1 MLRLPVN
8 PTDNPSPEALRAFL
22 EQCVAIS
29 REAGR
34 PQLVSISMAVESL
47 DPLAVLESIFEPGEL
62 HFYAE
67 RPSSGFAV
75 AGAEAVL
82 EFSVNGATRFA
93 QAKAFIE
100 ETLANTI
107 AVGPLDEPFAGPHFY
122 AAAGFAN
129 DTAVNAPFPALRVF
143 VPRWQVSRMGDGSVA
158 VANLL
163 VAPELPLDLV
173 ATKVWNAH
181 AKFRAFDYSSAQG
194 QPRPSAPKRVEEIGG
209 DGSYQRA
216 VGAALEEIAR
226 GAYEKIVLAR
236 AQRLTTAEEFHLLG
250 VLNHL
255 RQRYAGCYAFSVA
268 NGRGQSFIGATPE
281 RLVRVANGRMHTEA
295 LAGSAPR
302 GKSASEDAAL
312 ARGLMQSEKDLREH
326 RLVIGSIERRVADLG
341 IKLEHAATPRLL
353 PLANVQ
359 HLHTPISAT
368 LPDGVHILDLVAR
381 LHPTPAVGGTPREAA
396 VSAIPRLEAF
406 SRGLYAGTCGWV
418 DHRGGGEFFVGLRSA
433 LIDGNTAIAYAGAG
447 IVAGSDPK
455 NEFAE
460 TELKFKALIE
470 ALTQS

>member
-22 EQCVAIS
+22 EQCASIA
-29 REAGR
+29 RDAGR
-34 PQLVSISMAVESL
+34 PQLVSISVAVESL

-62 HFYAE
+62 HFYTE

-82 EFSVNGATRFA
+82 EFSANGAARFA

-100 ETLANTI
+100 QTLANTI

-122 AAAGFAN
+122 TAAGFAHEAAA
-129 DTAVNAPFPALRVF
+129 DAPFPALRVF

-163 VAPELPLDLV
+163 IAPNLPLDLIT
-173 ATKVWNAH
+173 AKVWNAH

-194 QPRPSAPKRVEEIGG
+194 QPRPSAPKQIEEIGG
-209 DGSYQRA
+209 VGSYQRA
-216 VGAALEEIAR
+216 VDTALAEIAR
-226 GAYEKIVLAR
+226 GDYEKIVLAR
-236 AQRLTTAEEFHLLG
+236 AQRLTTAEEFHPLG

-255 RQRYAGCYAFSVA
+255 RQRFPGCYAFSVA

-326 RLVIGSIERRVADLG
+326 RLVIGSIERRVAELG
-341 IKLEHAATPRLL
+341 LKLEHAPAPRLL

-359 HLHTPISAT
+359 HLHTPISAAV
-368 LPDGVHILDLVAR
+368 PQGVQAA
-381 LHPTPAVGGTPREAA
+381 PAAA
-396 VSAIPRLEAF
+396 A
-406 SRGLYAGTCGWV
+406 
-418 DHRGGGEFFVGLRSA
+418 H
-433 LIDGNTAIAYAGAG
+433 
-447 IVAGSDPK
+447 
-455 NEFAE
+455 
-460 TELKFKALIE
+460 
-470 ALTQS
+470 